1 MKQNVP
7 VVIIALI
14 LGIAVG
20 WLLKPGP
27 GTTEDPQAA
36 TGKEDAK
43 LPPANT
49 GERPNRPPAREID
62 ASDAPPMSGVRT
74 MVLGGDGGMDEQAE
88 EIHDRMMEAMAE
100 RMEKQDEAKISEMVA
115 KLGLSPAQE
124 AKLREHFE
132 ARRLAFARMLGGE
145 PGGGSLDALQGDG
158 LDEFAANELTP
169 EQQERYEANK
179 EATRQR
185 QVESKALK
193 DLAQITDVVELRPG
207 QRDSL
212 YQILHDRADAS
223 LGQQSAE
230 TAAAAIVA
238 DGLGI
243 PFDSD
248 AMGATVMVPDGTGVP
263 DGAAILEQ
271 MKEQRQKQVD
281 EQVEAVSSVLD
292 EQQLQTYRTHLETR
306 GPFLD
311 GVIAE

>member
-1 MKQNVP
+1 MKQNIP
-7 VVIIALI
+7 VVIIAMVV
-14 LGIAVG
+14 GIAVG

-27 GTTEDPQAA
+27 GTTEDPQAGA
-36 TGKEDAK
+36 GKQDAG

-49 GERPNRPPAREID
+49 RERPDRPPAREID
-62 ASDAPPMSGVRT
+62 EPGAQPMSNART

-88 EIHDRMMEAMAE
+88 ELHARMMEDMSE
-100 RMEKQDEAKISEMVA
+100 RMEKQDEAKIAELAA

-124 AKLREHFE
+124 AKLREHFK
-132 ARRLAFARMLGGE
+132 ARRLAFASMLSGE

-158 LDEFAANELTP
+158 LDEFAAHELTP
-169 EQQERYEANK
+169 EQKELYEANK

-223 LGQQSAE
+223 FGQETAE
-230 TAAAAIVA
+230 TKAAAIVA

-248 AMGATVMVPDGTGVP
+248 AIGASVVVPDGAGVP

-271 MKEQRQKQVD
+271 MKEQRRKQVE
-281 EQVEAVSSVLD
+281 EQVDALSSVLD
-292 EQQLQTYRTHLETR
+292 AQQLHTYRTHLETR

-311 GVIAE
+311 GVIPR